1 MATQPARKFW
11 TPEQYLAY
19 DRAAPERHEYLAGD
33 VVAMTGG
40 SRNHSQ
46 IQVNLIAALRPMLRP
61 RGCLVFTSDL
71 RVKVPAANLYTYPDV
86 SLVCGEPQFEDQ
98 HGDILLNPHTIFE
111 VLSPSTEGYDR
122 GKKFQ
127 AYRTLASLQTYVLV
141 AQDEPHVDLYV
152 RTDGLR
158 WTLIESVSLESQL
171 SLPTLECMLS
181 LETIYADVSFTPD
194 A

>member
-1 MATQPARKFW
+1 MATQPARKYW
-11 TPEQYLAY
+11 TPEEYLTF
-19 DRAAPERHEYLAGD
+19 DRAAPDRHEYLSGD

-61 RGCLVFTSDL
+61 KGCFVFSSDL
-71 RVKVPAANLYTYPDV
+71 RVKIPAANLYTYPDV
-86 SLVCGEPQFEDQ
+86 SLVCGEPQFEDH

-127 AYRTLASLQTYVLV
+127 AYRTLSSLQTYILV

-152 RTDGLR
+152 RTEALR

-171 SLPTLECMLS
+171 SLPTLECVLS
-181 LETIYADVSFTPD
+181 LETIYADVGFASD
-194 A
+194 S